1 MVGCI
6 PLWGHPDTASRIK
19 PAVSVYMTYRLL
31 LIEDSPT
38 QLMTIK
44 RTLEGEGY
52 TILEARNGAEGLARA
67 YNELPDLIISD
78 VVMSGINGYQLARLV
93 KNDPDLAQTPVILL
107 TKLDGSVDRF
117 WGLKSGA
124 ERYIPKEPGFPNL
137 IKAVREILS
146 EAQIQ
151 PRLRILSDASRSPTP
166 EEINN
171 RLNQLLERL
180 LFEATIVDEVRR
192 IGEDILDL
200 EVITE
205 KLFALLASIISY
217 QSCALVV
224 NQGRF
229 SSLMLDLSKDSQ
241 ESAVKAYVSK
251 VALQLGLPPL
261 REEAPRTANFPENA
275 LTQPID
281 MTGLRLGLLIV
292 LPYPNQAYKPGDQ
305 KVVRL
310 IAEQLSIVLRLYQ
323 SHAQREGAPVP
334 TS

>member
-1 MVGCI
+1 M
-6 PLWGHPDTASRIK
+6 P
-19 PAVSVYMTYRLL
+19 YRLL

-44 RTLEGEGY
+44 RTLEAEGY
-52 TILEARNGAEGLARA
+52 QILEARTGAEGLARA
-67 YNELPDLIISD
+67 YTELPDLIISD
-78 VVMSGINGYQLARLV
+78 VVMSGINGYQLCRLV
-93 KNDPDLAQTPVILL
+93 KNDPDLAVTPVILL

-137 IKAVREILS
+137 IKAVRELLAES
-146 EAQIQ
+146 QVQ
-151 PRLRILSDASRSPTP
+151 PRLRILGDAGRNPTS

-205 KLFALLASIISY
+205 KLFALLSSIITY

-241 ESAVKAYVSK
+241 EAQIRSYVSRLS
-251 VALQLGLPPL
+251 LQLGLPPL
-261 REEAPRTANFPENA
+261 RDDVPKVASFPENA

-281 MTGLRLGLLIV
+281 MTGVRLGLLVV
-292 LPYPNQAYKPGDQ
+292 LPYSQQVYKPGDQ

-310 IAEQLSIVLRLYQ
+310 IAEQLSVVLRLYQ

-334 TS
+334 TTP